1 MKGLFWLDIITNI
14 SAIIYF
20 CGNNYSLRFF
30 RVIFYLRVWS
40 LFEKDSTNLHC
51 LGMQKHFIVIYKFA
65 RMIIFLWILVTWAAC
80 LFFAIDYHFYQQQ
93 GLYYNLNQ
101 LWLMSS
107 QATSP
112 IQIVTAF
119 PWYVWYEYAL
129 YWSVQTSTTIG
140 YGDLTSR
147 NP

>member
-1 MKGLFWLDIITNI
+1 
-14 SAIIYF
+14 
-20 CGNNYSLRFF
+20 
-30 RVIFYLRVWS
+30 
-40 LFEKDSTNLHC
+40 
-51 LGMQKHFIVIYKFA
+51 
-65 RMIIFLWILVTWAAC
+65 MIIFLWILVTWAAC

-112 IQIVTAF
+112 IQIATAF